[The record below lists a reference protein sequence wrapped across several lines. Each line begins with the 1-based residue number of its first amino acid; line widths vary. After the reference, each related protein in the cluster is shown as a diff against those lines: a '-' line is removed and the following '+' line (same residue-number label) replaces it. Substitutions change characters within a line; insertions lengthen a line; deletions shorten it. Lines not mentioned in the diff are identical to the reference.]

1 MIIQQNSAAT
11 QKTCGICDKP
21 FKTKILSYGV
31 YVMSAETPKR
41 ICRDCA
47 GKFAPA
53 LLRVVNHLNS
63 DDESL
68 PSDFF

>member
-1 MIIQQNSAAT
+1 MIVQQNRATT
-11 QKTCGICDKP
+11 QKACGICEKP
-21 FKTKILSYGV
+21 FETEILSYGV
-31 YVMSAETPKR
+31 YLMAAETPQR
-41 ICRDCA
+41 ICCDCA

>member
-1 MIIQQNSAAT
+1 MIVQQNNT
-11 QKTCGICDKP
+11 TMQKACGICDNP
-21 FKTKILSYGV
+21 FKTKVLSYGV
-31 YVMSAETPKR
+31 YVMSAETPQR
-41 ICRDCA
+41 ICCACA

-68 PSDFF
+68 SSDFF